1 MINQVDKLAIISLY
15 SRGHSLRSI
24 AKTLGHSRQTVT
36 SYVNEYLATQ
46 DQIEQGGES
55 EELRAKLYGA
65 PQRKKAPR
73 ICTIYV
79 GDLKTRFEELATDPA
94 KQEEAF
100 GNPKK
105 ITAAMISRKL
115 KEEGYEIGS
124 STVRL
129 KYRKIK
135 ESQQQ

>member
-36 SYVNEYLATQ
+36 TYVNEYKKTMELVATQ
-46 DQIEQGGES
+46 GET
-55 EELRAKLYGA
+55 EELKARLYGA
-65 PQRKKAPR
+65 PKRKSAPR
-73 ICTIYV
+73 ACSIYV
-79 GDLKTRFEELATDPA
+79 GSLKDRFIELASQKD

-100 GNPKK
+100 GEVKK
-105 ITAAMISRKL
+105 VTAAMISRKL
-115 KEEGYEIGS
+115 KEEGYHIGD

-129 KYRKIK
+129 KYRKYK
-135 ESQQQ
+135 TN